1 MTVKEYNEVWY
12 PLINNS
18 GVFLHALEHNI
29 KKAESPEEALSNLR
43 ILGWGSEL
51 KKFMDDAVSAYQK
64 ILIEQVKSEKGKSE

>member
-1 MTVKEYNEVWY
+1 MTVKEYNEVWW

-43 ILGWGSEL
+43 ILGWGPEL
-51 KKFMDDAVSAYQK
+51 QKFLDDAVSAYQK
-64 ILIEQVKSEKGKSE
+64 VLREQIEKQE